1 MPEGASN
8 ARFFGAQQLTQT
20 RLAVATRRGE
30 LVVLAAAIPP
40 ELTQAALDLLRDLVS
55 RAATRRAG

>member
-1 MPEGASN
+1 MQNSASN
-8 ARFFGAQQLTQT
+8 ALFFGPHQLERT

-30 LVVLAAAIPP
+30 LVVLAAAVPP

-55 RAATRRAG
+55 RATTRRAG